1 MKTIFK
7 YPLKVRGEQIVNM
20 PVGAQPLSVQVQHGT
35 PCLWA
40 LIDPQA
46 DPRDHVVSMYGTGH
60 PILLSPGKFVDTY
73 QLEDGDL
80 VFHVFVS

>member
-7 YPLKVRGEQIVNM
+7 YQLEVRGDQLVTM
-20 PVGAQPLSVQVQHGT
+20 PAGAQPLSVQVQHGA
-35 PCLWA
+35 PCLWV
-40 LIDPQA
+40 LVDPTA
-46 DPRDHVVSMYGTGH
+46 GSHVYIVSTYGTGH
-60 PILLSPGKFVDTY
+60 PIPADPGKFVDTY